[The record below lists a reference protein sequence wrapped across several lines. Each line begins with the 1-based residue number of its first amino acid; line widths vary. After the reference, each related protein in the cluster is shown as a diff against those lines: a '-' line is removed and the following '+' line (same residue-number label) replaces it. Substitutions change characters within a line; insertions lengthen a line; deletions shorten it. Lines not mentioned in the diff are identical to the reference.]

1 MADYTPQQFT
11 EKWERAELK
20 ERASYQEHFMDLCH
34 LVGHPTPVEMDPTG
48 EFFCFEAGGK
58 TTTGG
63 QGFADVWYKGH
74 FAIEYKG
81 KGKYE
86 TLDAAYQ
93 QLLKY
98 REYLGN
104 PPLLIVCDIENWEI
118 HTNFTGTEKRV
129 HRFANRD
136 IATTTR
142 IQRMLRWLFD
152 DPQQFHPERTAE
164 EVTADA
170 AVGFKDIADN
180 MRAWDA
186 APERIAHFLTKLV
199 FCLFAE
205 DVGLLPAGLS
215 GKGLFTE
222 IVEQTRTKPRDFV
235 TYTQQLFQAMAQGGK
250 VQFRDIRW
258 FDGILFDDVVVE
270 ELSAEALTALLKACN
285 VDWSSVEPAI
295 FGTLFERSLDPSKRA
310 QLGAHYT
317 SRSDILLIVEPV
329 LMQPLRREWETIQAE
344 AAPVREKYDAALN
357 DGTRAT
363 VTRFANELLALRER
377 MLARLRSV
385 TVLDP
390 ACGSGN
396 FLYVALQLLK
406 DLEKEVIHHPL
417 WRNLPLAIPEVHP
430 RQLYGIE
437 INPIAHDLASIVV
450 WIGYIQWQQNNG
462 YLSFKEP
469 ILEPLRN
476 IQQMDA
482 ILAFDQDGN
491 PVEPEWPSVDV
502 IVSNPPFLGDKK
514 MRSELGDQYVDVLRS
529 LYEDK
534 IPGQSDLV
542 CYWFEQARQMI
553 EHGHV
558 KRAGLLST
566 NSIRSGSNRRVLDRI
581 KETGDI
587 FMAWSD
593 RDWILDGAAV
603 RVSMVGF
610 DAGLETKKYLD
621 SAQVTEIH
629 PNLTA
634 KIDITIA
641 RQLGENSGRGFI
653 GGQKTGPF
661 EIDEGQARMMLKAQ
675 NRSGVDNSD
684 VLRPFYVA
692 QDITGRWSGRWI
704 VDFGFDTPLEQ
715 AQLYELPFAF
725 VKEAVY
731 PVRQEN
737 RQEVLRQNWWLH
749 EKPRPAM
756 RQALADLACFICT
769 PRVAKHRIFVW
780 LPINVWPDTR
790 TVVIASDQDYH
801 FGVLHSQIHEVWSLA
816 TSSWHGKGN
825 DPTYNT
831 TTCFETFPFPWSPGQ
846 EPTEHPAYLA
856 ISAAAQQLHEEREV
870 WLNPPGASERILKDR
885 TLTNLYNA
893 LLVFRGISAPEGKKH
908 PKIIAAAGDFA
919 PRLDALHRALDR
931 AVCEAY
937 GWEYAVLDDKEE
949 ILRRLL
955 ALNLERASQLNE
967 Y

>member
-1 MADYTPQQFT
+1 MPDHTPQQFV

-20 ERASYQEHFMDLCH
+20 ERASAQSHFDDVCR
-34 LVGHPTPVEMDPTG
+34 LVGHPTPTEMDPSG

-58 TTTGG
+58 TTSGG
-63 QGFADVWYKGH
+63 QGYADVWYKGH

-104 PPLLIVCDIENWEI
+104 PPLLIVCDIEHWEI

-129 HRFANRD
+129 HRFTNRD

-142 IQRMLRWLFD
+142 IQRMLRWLFE

-164 EVTADA
+164 QVTAEA
-170 AVGFKDIADN
+170 AGGFKDIASN
-180 MRAWDA
+180 MRAWEA

-222 IVEQTRTKPRDFV
+222 IVEQTRTKPREFV
-235 TYTQQLFQAMAQGGK
+235 LYTQQLFQAMAQGGK

-270 ELSAEALTALLKACN
+270 ELSQEALNALERACR

-329 LMQPLRREWETIQAE
+329 LMQPLRREWDTVQLE
-344 AAPVREKYDAALN
+344 AAPVREKYDAALR

-363 VTRFANELLALRER
+363 ITRFANELLALRER
-377 MLARLRSV
+377 ILHKLRSV

-396 FLYVALQLLK
+396 FLYVSLQLLK
-406 DLEKEVIHHPL
+406 DMEKEVIHHPL
-417 WRNLPLAIPEVHP
+417 WHDLPLAIPEVHP
-430 RQLYGIE
+430 RQLYGVE

-469 ILEPLRN
+469 ILEPLTN
-476 IQQMDA
+476 IRQMDA
-482 ILAFDQDGN
+482 ILAFDEDGN

-514 MRSELGDQYVDVLRS
+514 MRAELGDPYVDTLRN

-553 EHGHV
+553 EQGAV
-558 KRAGLLST
+558 KRAGLLAT
-566 NSIRSGSNRRVLDRI
+566 NSIRGGANRRVLERI

-593 RDWILDGAAV
+593 RDWILEGAAV
-603 RVSMVGF
+603 HVSMIGF
-610 DAGLETKKYLD
+610 DNGQEFNPILD
-621 SAQVTEIH
+621 GTEVKHINADLTGASNTVSAIR
-629 PNLTA
+629 L
-634 KIDITIA
+634 
-641 RQLGENSGRGFI
+641 RENSNLSFI
-653 GGQKTGPF
+653 GIAQHGPF
-661 EIDEGQARMMLKAQ
+661 SIDAEQAQQLLTVK
-675 NRSGVDNSD
+675 NDSGLPNSD
-684 VLRPFYVA
+684 VVVRWANGL
-692 QDITGRWSGRWI
+692 DITSRPRNMWI
-704 VDFGFDTPLEQ
+704 VDFGTERSEEE
-715 AQLYELPFAF
+715 ARNYRAPFQY
-725 VKEAVY
+725 VQEYVY
-731 PVRQEN
+731 PIRSQN
-737 RQEVLRQNWWLH
+737 RRDSRRKRWWLLG
-749 EKPRPAM
+749 ETMPKM
-756 RQALADLACFICT
+756 RQALAVLDRYIGT
-769 PRVAKHRIFVW
+769 PRVAKHRLFQWFDRSI
-780 LPINVWPDTR
+780 LPDNQI
-790 TVVIASDQDYH
+790 VVFARDDDYF
-801 FGVLHSQIHEVWSLA
+801 FGVLHSRFHEKWALRMGTSLEDRPRY
-816 TSSWHGKGN
+816 T
-825 DPTYNT
+825 PT
-831 TTCFETFPFPWSPGQ
+831 TTFETFPFPWSPGQ
-846 EPTEHPAYLA
+846 EPTDHPIYRA
-856 ISAAAQQLHEEREV
+856 ISAAAQQFHEEREV
-870 WLNPPGASERILKDR
+870 WLNPPGVSGKALDQR

-893 LLVFRGISAPEGKKH
+893 LLVFRGDPPAEGKSH
-908 PKIIAAAGDFA
+908 PKIVPAAGDFA
-919 PRLDALHRALDR
+919 PRLMDLHAALDR
-931 AVCEAY
+931 AVCDAY
-937 GWEYAVLDDKEE
+937 GWEYAVLDDEEE

-955 ALNLERASQLNE
+955 ALNLERAG
-967 Y
+967 